1 VESVILPYWRHRWRL
16 YEVWALTYVLT
27 KVPSRYRTRPL
38 LESRADGSGALD
50 WVIPHG
56 DAHSPVGEIAGR
68 NASLLVWFQRKTST
82 LAGLGHIE
90 PDIRVMTDAAE
101 PGDVFI
107 LELKDR
113 YNVSTSYIKKVATAY
128 AEGSLAS
135 HVCITNY
142 GPFRSEDLRGKLTV
156 LPMSGKE
163 VLLADHFRPGNVE
176 PRIGQALADAVRTA
190 LPEKDYAL
198 IVDVSGSV
206 ENFDVRAQAQAV
218 TGKLGQPCRAF
229 TFRDK
234 LAQASV
240 PFTEEELVA
249 DGGTDLPRALTEFFE
264 GGYNS
269 GVSETVVLT
278 DRVGARQ
285 LSGWPENAVRPHR
298 ITVMTYG
305 ASGAPVPWTQIDLHE
320 E

>member
-1 VESVILPYWRHRWRL
+1 
-16 YEVWALTYVLT
+16 
-27 KVPSRYRTRPL
+27 
-38 LESRADGSGALD
+38 
-50 WVIPHG
+50 
-56 DAHSPVGEIAGR
+56 
-68 NASLLVWFQRKTST
+68 
-82 LAGLGHIE
+82 
-90 PDIRVMTDAAE
+90 MTDAAE